1 MAHYAELNENNEV
14 IYVVYMDNEI
24 ITDENENEVEEL
36 GVNHLHT
43 HHGADRRWVRT
54 SYRGNFRNKYAG
66 LGDTYREDLDA
77 FIAPQPFTS
86 WTLNESTYEW
96 ESPIPQPELTQE
108 EIDSRSYYT
117 WVQELYTADNTKGW
131 ILITPQQ
138 SEA

>member
-1 MAHYAELNENNEV
+1 MLV
-14 IYVVYMDNEI
+14 LV
-24 ITDENENEVEEL
+24 T
-36 GVNHLHT
+36 HT
-43 HHGADRRWVRT
+43 
-54 SYRGNFRNKYAG
+54 RN
-66 LGDTYREDLDA
+66 LDA
-77 FIAPQPFTS
+77 FIAPQPYSS